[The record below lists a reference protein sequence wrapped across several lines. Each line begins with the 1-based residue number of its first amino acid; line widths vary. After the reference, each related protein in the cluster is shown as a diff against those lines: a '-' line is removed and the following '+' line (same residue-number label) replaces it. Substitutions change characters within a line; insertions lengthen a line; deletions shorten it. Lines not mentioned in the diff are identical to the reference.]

1 MERAHYVGRQVD
13 EGIMQDGDEKQEAVK
28 GTQTLM
34 RALDIMDE
42 VIDGPIRAADLA
54 RKLGMSKTT
63 AHRLVQ
69 ALKSRNY
76 LAVTRD
82 GFALGPKLLQLGV
95 LATEQIDYVRLARPF
110 MELLSERTG
119 FCVFV
124 GKREGDW
131 SRHLDR
137 VTGTQRLRVATAPG
151 DRRPI
156 AETGLGKALLLDETE
171 ETWERLYVEARDGKA
186 TPAQIQAYVAE
197 MRAHKARGEV
207 LHDSELGDGVRSI
220 AVPIRDARGQICIAI
235 SIASAAHYL
244 TDALRPGLAEEVMRS
259 AEQIG
264 AAVGYSGPRR

>member
-1 MERAHYVGRQVD
+1 MADIED
-13 EGIMQDGDEKQEAVK
+13 KQEPSVK

-76 LAVTRD
+76 LSVTRE

-95 LATEQIDYVRLARPF
+95 LATEQIDYVRVARPF

-124 GKREGDW
+124 GKREDDY

-156 AETGLGKALLLDETE
+156 AETGIGKALLLEEDE
-171 ETWERLYVEARDGKA
+171 ETLERLYREAKGGK
-186 TPAQIQAYVAE
+186 TDQAHVDAFLKE
-197 MRAHKARGEV
+197 MRQHREQGVV

-220 AVPIRDARGQICIAI
+220 AVPIRDAKGNISIAI

-244 TDALRPGLAEEVMRS
+244 TDELRPGLADQVIRS
-259 AEQIG
+259 AELISG
-264 AAVGYSGPRR
+264 AVGYAGPRK